1 MLKKIIS
8 LVSATFLVASGV
20 SFLSAPTANAVAPVI
35 SSTSTISNT
44 QANPSI
50 SITTTASSLNSTFA
64 NWPIDFGTTGLTRSG
79 MSTSNGNVTIS
90 LSGTATCGGT
100 LTVRANAA
108 AYLAPLQ
115 TENSNTL
122 SFVIAGA
129 SCSNDSTLS
138 ATSTIK
144 GVAITSLGTPGTNPN
159 NVVARGSV
167 TISASQAADTSNS
180 GSFVTSFVKN
190 ESNATLVYVSKNS
203 SSQAGTTINSY
214 TASAAI
220 NSGDYFV
227 IYMRSQDRS
236 SFALYIIDV
245 TIGSAPAVAICSSEL
260 LSSSSTIK
268 GVAFTS
274 GTRQV
279 TSTDF
284 NSSGSSY
291 MGSITLTEAEASGNG
306 ATSIVATGSATAT
319 WLHVGPS
326 VQSWGDDDIS
336 TTANL
341 AGVTLANG
349 ELFEIKISG
358 SSCTDYYRISITV
371 TAASTEPTLSEEEI
385 AAIASAEIAQQA
397 ATAAAKAAAISTTAI
412 AKAKVALSTLFSTN
426 KSSTLEQFLD
436 AGYGVRNSEVAAKVS
451 AAILKLPAPDRENTQ
466 RINEIINLENF
477 IDRVSVLGTRS
488 TVKSSDLV
496 SRGLLPADSVKKHS
510 AVQGLASYPD
520 GSLNSLE
527 KIEAAIKEQI
537 AKAQAP
543 RLRTAEIRARIAARN
558 K

>member
-1 MLKKIIS
+1 M
-8 LVSATFLVASGV
+8 ASGV
-20 SFLSAPTANAVAPVI
+20 SFLAAPIANAVAPVI

-64 NWPIDFGTTGLTRSG
+64 NWPIDFGTTGLSRTG
-79 MSTSNGNVTIS
+79 MSTNNGNATINF
-90 LSGTATCGGT
+90 SGTATCGGT

-108 AYLAPLQ
+108 AYSAPLQ
-115 TENSNTL
+115 SENSNTL

-129 SCSNDSTLS
+129 TCSDDSTLS
-138 ATSTIK
+138 STSKIK
-144 GVAITSLGTPGTNPN
+144 GVTITSLGTPGTNPN

-167 TISASQAADTSNS
+167 TISAAQAANTSNS

-203 SSQAGTTINSY
+203 SSQAATTVNSSY
-214 TASAAI
+214 VSAAI
-220 NSGDYFV
+220 NTGDYFV
-227 IYMRSQDRS
+227 AYVTSQSRS
-236 SFALYIIDV
+236 SASLYIIDV
-245 TIGSAPAVAICSSEL
+245 TIGSAPSVAICSSEL

-268 GVAFTS
+268 GVTFTS

-284 NSSGSSY
+284 NSSGSSN
-291 MGSITLTEAEASGNG
+291 MGFITLTEAEASGNG
-306 ATSIVATGSATAT
+306 VTSIVATGGATAT

-326 VQSWGDDDIS
+326 VQSWGNDDIS

-341 AGVTLANG
+341 AGVTLVTG

-358 SSCTDYYRISITV
+358 SGCTDYYRISITV
-371 TAASTEPTLSEEEI
+371 TAESTEPALSEEEI
-385 AAIASAEIAQQA
+385 AAIAAAESAQQA
-397 ATAAAKAAAISTTAI
+397 ATATAQAAAILATAI
-412 AKAKVALSTLFSTN
+412 AKAKVALSTQFSTN
-426 KSSTLEQFLD
+426 KASTLEQFLD
-436 AGYGVRNSEVAAKVS
+436 AGYGVRNSDVAAKVS
-451 AAILKLPAPDRENTQ
+451 AAILKLPTADRENTQ
-466 RINEIINLENF
+466 KIMEIISLENF

-488 TVKSSDLV
+488 TVKSSDLI

-520 GSLNSLE
+520 GSLDSLE
-527 KIEAAIKEQI
+527 KIQAAIKEQI